1 MRSAPAF
8 AGALLSTKELLLYA
22 PAAAAG
28 AISGRDCFGSWSRRG
43 SHSSQLGRYQ
53 LASPR
58 SFIVAGRGTARTI
71 VASIRAAAA
80 GPMPI
85 SFLSRSGMGAETA
98 DAPPTTRAGAATT
111 PAPRV
116 VA

>member
-1 MRSAPAF
+1 MRRAPAF

-22 PAAAAG
+22 PAAGAE

-53 LASPR
+53 LASPS
-58 SFIVAGRGTARTI
+58 SFIVAGRSTAPTI

-80 GPMPI
+80 RPMPL
-85 SFLSRSGMGAETA
+85 SFMSRIGMSANTA
-98 DAPPTTRAGAATT
+98 KAPTLTSAALRHT
-111 PAPRV
+111 PALLGV
-116 VA
+116 